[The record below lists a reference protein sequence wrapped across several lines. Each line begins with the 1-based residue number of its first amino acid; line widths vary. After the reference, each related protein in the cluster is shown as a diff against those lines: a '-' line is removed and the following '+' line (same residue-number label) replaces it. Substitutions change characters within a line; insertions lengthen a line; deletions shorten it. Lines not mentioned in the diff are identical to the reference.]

1 MPVARLG
8 SQGKAEGFYG
18 DFGSKRIAGTGD
30 YAGYNFNFNNSVA
43 IIRGGVNYKF

>member
-30 YAGYNFNFNNSVA
+30 YASYNFNFNNSVA